1 MGSGLKVTKWLIQ
14 KLLKCRKS
22 KIIDF
27 IEGNLCKVE
36 KEYDVNSASFVV
48 FVSNQVFWGNATG
61 FSAGINNFLKS
72 L

>member
-1 MGSGLKVTKWLIQ
+1 MSSSLKITKQLIQ
-14 KLLKCRKS
+14 KFLKCRKS

-27 IEGNLCKVE
+27 IEGNLCEVE
-36 KEYDVNSASFVV
+36 KEWDISSVSFVV
-48 FVSNQVFWGNATG
+48 FVSIRVSWGNATA